1 MARTVLTRDRLDLL
15 TSAECKK
22 YALSTTAHS
31 LAKLMYD
38 AQAVIDAHHE
48 LFKQEQ
54 DRLRTE
60 GKEEKIALLREN
72 YLSRLERVT
81 KIHGD
86 LVKQQAI
93 MKKYLPDEDELTRA
107 IGLFEVEGYKV
118 IPSAVYELHR
128 HVLDKDCEN
137 HWQALG

>member
-1 MARTVLTRDRLDLL
+1 MTRTVLTRDRLDLL

-22 YALSTTAHS
+22 YALSTTAYTLS
-31 LAKLMYD
+31 KLIHD
-38 AQAVIDAHHE
+38 VQGCIDAHHN
-48 LFKQEQ
+48 LFQQEEQ
-54 DRLRTE
+54 KFIE
-60 GKEEKIALLREN
+60 QGNNPEIAKIREAFIV
-72 YLSRLERVT
+72 RLERIT
-81 KIHGD
+81 KMHGD

-107 IGLFEVEGYKV
+107 IGLFETEGYKV

-137 HWQALG
+137 HWQSL